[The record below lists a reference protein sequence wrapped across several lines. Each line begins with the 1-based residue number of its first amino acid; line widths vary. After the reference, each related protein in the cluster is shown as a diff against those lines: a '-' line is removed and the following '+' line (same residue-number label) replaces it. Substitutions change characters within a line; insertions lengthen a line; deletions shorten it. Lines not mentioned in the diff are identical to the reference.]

1 MNGIDK
7 IYQRV
12 YTVPIEHGPAGEEE
26 KRMSKREG
34 GFLRKNLGFLL
45 GACARYDRKAFGLF
59 AMYTVGCA
67 LLPFVSVF
75 LPKVMVAGLETGG
88 ALQPLLL
95 WAAGFALCG
104 IALSAMQSYG
114 QSMFLLSAID
124 VRMRVSEEMYGKLMT
139 MDFQD
144 TENPEVLRRV
154 ELSEEAFWGN
164 QVGFE
169 GVLHILFDNTGVLL
183 SLLGK

>member
-1 MNGIDK
+1 
-7 IYQRV
+7 
-12 YTVPIEHGPAGEEE
+12 
-26 KRMSKREG
+26 MSKREG

-95 WAAGFALCG
+95 WAATRSCASTPS
-104 IALSAMQSYG
+104 SAS
-114 QSMFLLSAID
+114 SPAAC
-124 VRMRVSEEMYGKLMT
+124 
-139 MDFQD
+139 
-144 TENPEVLRRV
+144 P
-154 ELSEEAFWGN
+154 A
-164 QVGFE
+164 
-169 GVLHILFDNTGVLL
+169 
-183 SLLGK
+183 